1 MKIRYAMLS
10 VILALAF
17 AGQAQEKHW
26 IKTDSLFKFVQP
38 VASLQLWSLYTMNE
52 KVQLDPNSTMEPVQ
66 DRLSFMARRA
76 RFGFKGK
83 PYKKLS
89 YVLTVQYDNLGKD
102 KF

>member
-1 MKIRYAMLS
+1 M
-10 VILALAF
+10 
-17 AGQAQEKHW
+17 
-26 IKTDSLFKFVQP
+26 
-38 VASLQLWSLYTMNE
+38 
-52 KVQLDPNSTMEPVQ
+52 MEPVQ

-102 KF
+102 KFSGARGGTNTGTFGVLDAYITWQLTKNELDLHFNGLSSSSNEPGMYHRRYARQLV